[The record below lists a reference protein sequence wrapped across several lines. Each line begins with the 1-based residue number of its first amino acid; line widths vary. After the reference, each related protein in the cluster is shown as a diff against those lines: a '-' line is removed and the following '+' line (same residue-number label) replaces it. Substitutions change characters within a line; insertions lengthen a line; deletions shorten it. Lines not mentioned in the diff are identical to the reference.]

1 MVKRKRYTALAALLV
16 GMVLAVLGVL
26 YGMDVQNYVRIN
38 GVTYDRY
45 AETLDLSGRENVDFR
60 KLTRFYNL
68 KEADLRGTGL
78 SVQDFE
84 LLHQALGC
92 KIFWLVP
99 FQGQYLDPETTTA
112 LQITHLSPEDVRAA
126 QYLTALREVDA
137 TRCRDLDMLLL
148 LKQGRENLRVDYRVE
163 LGGTAWE
170 PDTTC
175 LLLPELD
182 TEELEEK
189 LTYLPEAAKIVVT
202 GEKPALSAVLA
213 LEQKNIELFW
223 RVRDTEVPL
232 GSRHTEITLGA
243 DMTAQEIRDILSLL
257 PNAKTV
263 GLRGSRLPG
272 ETIAELCGEFPERFF
287 LWDVPFEDRSFPSDA
302 EEIELSGLQVE
313 SVRWVEDRIAYMPRL
328 RKVVMNDCGLSDAEM
343 DALDGRYENIRF
355 VWTVYIGRIPVRTDA
370 EFFAPV
376 VTGSFVYESE
386 MAPLRYCRDIVAIDL
401 GHMAIRSCTWAENM
415 PNLQYLILADTGVT
429 DISPLASCKNLIFLE
444 LFMTA
449 VRDYSPLL
457 ECPKLEDLNLCYTYG
472 SAEPVREMTWL
483 RRLWWDG
490 NPYETRGLEE
500 YLPVTQCDFTSGSST
515 GDSWRLGQRYK
526 EQRDI
531 LGMPYLVG

>member
-16 GMVLAVLGVL
+16 GMVLVVLGVL

-38 GVTYDRY
+38 GVRYDRY
-45 AETLDLSGRENVDFR
+45 AETLDLSGQENVDFR

-68 KEADLRGTGL
+68 KEADLRCTGL
-78 SVQDFE
+78 SVQEYEMLRQTLD
-84 LLHQALGC
+84 C
-92 KIFWLVP
+92 KISWLVP
-99 FQGQYLDPETTTA
+99 FQGEYLDPETTTCVHV
-112 LQITHLSPEDVRAA
+112 THLSAQDVLAL
-126 QYLTALREVDA
+126 QYLPGLQEVDA
-137 TRCRDLDMLLL
+137 TQCQDLDMLFF
-148 LKQGRENLRVDYRVE
+148 LKQKRENLRLDYRVE
-163 LGGTAWE
+163 LGGTVWE

-175 LLLPELD
+175 LRLPELD
-182 TEELEEK
+182 AKELEEK
-189 LTYLPEAAKIVVT
+189 LPYLPDIDKIVIT
-202 GEKPALSAVLA
+202 GEKPVLSQVVA
-213 LEQKNIELFW
+213 LEQRGIRLFW
-223 RVRDTEVPL
+223 LVRDREIPI
-232 GSRHTEITLGA
+232 GRSPTEIAMET
-243 DMTAQEIRDILSLL
+243 DMTAQEVRDILSLL
-257 PNAKTV
+257 PNSKEV
-263 GLRGSRLPG
+263 GLFGSQFSE
-272 ETIAELCGEFPERFF
+272 ETMEALCEEFPDRFF

-302 EEIELSGLQVE
+302 EEIDLSGLQVE
-313 SVRWVEDRIAYMPRL
+313 SVQWVEDRIAYMPKL
-328 RKVVMNDCGLSDAEM
+328 TKVVMNDCGIGDAEM

-376 VTGSFVYESE
+376 VTGSFVHESE
-386 MAPLRYCRDIVAIDL
+386 MEPLRYCRDLVAIDL

-415 PNLQYLILADTGVT
+415 PNLQYLILADTGIT
-429 DISPLASCKNLIFLE
+429 DISPLANCKNLIFLE

-472 SAEPVREMTWL
+472 SAEPVRKMTWL
-483 RRLWWDG
+483 KRLWWDG
-490 NPYETRGLEE
+490 NPYETRGLAEF
-500 YLPVTQCDFTSGSST
+500 LPVTQCDFTSGSST